1 MRAARAV
8 AVVAL
13 LCFAGGCSLPP
24 LDLEA
29 ERPLDQRTTILAAN
43 GRTLARLFKHNRA
56 VVSLRDVP
64 RPLVDA
70 VLASEDARFY
80 QHDGFDLR
88 SIVRAALVNLE
99 EGEVVQ
105 GGSTITQQYVKN
117 TYFRRPA
124 RTFERKARELR
135 LALEVERRYSKD
147 EILERYLNTLYW
159 GEGAYGLRAA
169 AETYFG
175 HGVSSLTLKESALLA
190 ALIKS
195 PAYYDPRD
203 HPGHARRRRNYVLGR
218 MASLGWLAPRRA
230 AAVARKGLGVTAH
243 PPALT
248 TRQPYFVEAVKR
260 EILGDARLGAN
271 ERERAR
277 ALYTGGLR
285 IETTLVPRLQ
295 AAAERAVADVLDRP
309 GDPEAAV
316 VALRPRSGRIVA
328 MVGGRDW
335 SRSQVNLALGRAGG
349 GSGRQPG
356 SAFKPI
362 DLATALESGIPMA
375 TEYDSGPVTFTF
387 DDGSTWSVS
396 NAEGGG
402 YGSLSLE
409 EALVHSVNGVYARL
423 AMDVGPDRIASQ
435 AHLMGV
441 ESKLDVYPSIAL
453 GTSAVSVLDMAA
465 AYATLANYGRAVEPT
480 TIRRVSLPNGEVL
493 HPDQETVGAAL
504 SAGNAYQITRAL
516 EQAVARGTGT
526 AAQIGRPVAGK
537 TGTTNNFT
545 DAWFVGYTP
554 DLVTAVWVGYPEGLV
569 PMTNVHGIRV
579 YGGTFPAH
587 IFSAFMSEALEGVP
601 PRGFEVPR
609 NSLVTVEINP
619 KSGLLAAPWC
629 RGVERT
635 MLRELVPTETCP
647 LPPPSPLPSPSPTD
661 DRHDRDGER
670 GKGEEGETKQKG
682 EKRDEGQEGPSS
694 QPRPKESDKP
704 EPKSSPRKDRGG
716 DSARG

>member
-8 AVVAL
+8 VAGLVVISL
-13 LCFAGGCSLPP
+13 AGACSLPP
-24 LDLEA
+24 IDLGA
-29 ERPLDQRTTILAAN
+29 ERPLELRTTILAAN
-43 GRTLARLFKHNRA
+43 GQTLARLYKQNRSL
-56 VVSLRDVP
+56 VSLDRLP
-64 RPLVDA
+64 ETFVDA

-80 QHDGFDLR
+80 KHDGFDIQ
-88 SIVRAALVNLE
+88 SIARAALVNLQ

-135 LALEVERRYSKD
+135 LALEVERQYSKN

-159 GEGAYGLRAA
+159 GEGAYGVRAA

-175 HGVSSLTLKESALLA
+175 HGPSTLTLEESALLA

-203 HPGHARRRRNYVLGR
+203 HPAHARLRRNYVLDR
-218 MASLGWLAPRRA
+218 MVSLGWLPRARARAARRA
-230 AAVARKGLGVTAH
+230 DLGVTSR
-243 PPALT
+243 PARVT
-248 TRQPYFVEAVKR
+248 TRRPYFVEAVKR
-260 EILGDARLGAN
+260 EILADERFGSN

-285 IETTLVPRLQ
+285 IETTLEPRLQ
-295 AAAERAVADVLDRP
+295 QAAERAVREVLDQP
-309 GDPEAAV
+309 GDPEAAL
-316 VALRPRSGRIVA
+316 VAIRPRSGRIVA

-335 SRSQVNLALGRAGG
+335 SASQVNLALGRAGG

-362 DLATALESGIPMA
+362 DLATALESGIPLA
-375 TEYDSGPVTFTF
+375 TEYPSGPVSFTF
-387 DDGSTWSVS
+387 EDGSTWSVTNS
-396 NAEGGG
+396 EGGG
-402 YGSLSLE
+402 YGELSLE

-423 AMDVGPDRIASQ
+423 GMDVGPDRIASQ
-435 AHLMGV
+435 AQLMGV

-453 GTSAVSVLDMAA
+453 GTSSVSVLDMAS
-465 AYATLANYGRAVEPT
+465 AYGTLANYGRAIEPT
-480 TIRRVSLPNGEVL
+480 TIRRVTLPNGEVIA
-493 HPDQETVGAAL
+493 PEQDTVEAAL
-504 SAGNAYQITRAL
+504 SAGNAYQITKTL
-516 EQAVARGTGT
+516 EQAVERGTGT

-537 TGTTNNFT
+537 TGTTNDFT

-554 DLVTAVWVGYPEGLV
+554 ELVTAVWVGYPQGLV

-579 YGGTFPAH
+579 YGGTFPAL
-587 IFSAFMSEALEGVP
+587 IWRSFMIAALDGVP
-601 PRGFEVPR
+601 PKAFEVPR
-609 NSLVTVEINP
+609 GSLVTVGINP

-629 RGVERT
+629 RGVERK
-635 MLRELVPTETCP
+635 MLREVVPTETCP

-661 DRHDRDGER
+661 DGDRKRD
-670 GKGEEGETKQKG
+670 KKDEGEQKG
-682 EKRDEGQEGPSS
+682 DEDDDGAKGDRAKPS
-694 QPRPKESDKP
+694 PKP
-704 EPKSSPRKDRGG
+704 EPKGSPKPQPKSSPKDKP
-716 DSARG
+716 

>member
-8 AVVAL
+8 VAGLVVVCA
-13 LCFAGGCSLPP
+13 AGACTLPP

-29 ERPLDQRTTILAAN
+29 ERPLDLRTTIVAAN
-43 GRTLARLFKHNRA
+43 GQTLARLYKQNRS
-56 VVSLRDVP
+56 VVSLDKVP
-64 RPLVDA
+64 KSLVDA

-80 QHDGFDLR
+80 RHDGFDLR

-135 LALEVERRYSKD
+135 LALEVERRYTKD

-159 GEGAYGLRAA
+159 GEGAYGVRAA

-175 HGVSSLTLKESALLA
+175 HGVATLTLRESALLA

-195 PAYYDPRD
+195 PAHYDPRD
-203 HPGHARRRRNYVLGR
+203 HPANARRRRNYVLDR
-218 MASLGWLAPRRA
+218 MVSLGWITAQQGREARRS
-230 AAVARKGLGVTAH
+230 GLGVTAQ
-243 PPALT
+243 PPRIA
-248 TRQPYFVEAVKR
+248 TRRPYFVEAVKR
-260 EILGDARLGAN
+260 EILADERFGAN

-285 IETTLVPRLQ
+285 IETTLEPRLQ
-295 AAAERAVADVLDRP
+295 VAAERAVRDVLGQP
-309 GDPEAAV
+309 GDPEAAL

-375 TEYDSGPVTFTF
+375 TEYASGPVSFTF
-387 DDGSTWSVS
+387 DDGSTWSVANS
-396 NAEGGG
+396 EGGG
-402 YGSLSLE
+402 YGPLSLE

-423 AMDVGPDRIASQ
+423 AMDVGPDRIATQ
-435 AHLMGV
+435 AQLMGV
-441 ESKLDVYPSIAL
+441 TSKLDVYPSIAL
-453 GTSAVSVLDMAA
+453 GTSSVSVLDMAA

-480 TIRRVSLPNGEVL
+480 TIGRVQLPDGEIL

-504 SAGNAYQITRAL
+504 SAGNAYQITKAL
-516 EQAVARGTGT
+516 EQAVERGTGT
-526 AAQIGRPVAGK
+526 AAQI
-537 TGTTNNFT
+537 
-545 DAWFVGYTP
+545 
-554 DLVTAVWVGYPEGLV
+554 
-569 PMTNVHGIRV
+569 
-579 YGGTFPAH
+579 
-587 IFSAFMSEALEGVP
+587 
-601 PRGFEVPR
+601 
-609 NSLVTVEINP
+609 
-619 KSGLLAAPWC
+619 
-629 RGVERT
+629 
-635 MLRELVPTETCP
+635 
-647 LPPPSPLPSPSPTD
+647 
-661 DRHDRDGER
+661 
-670 GKGEEGETKQKG
+670 
-682 EKRDEGQEGPSS
+682 
-694 QPRPKESDKP
+694 
-704 EPKSSPRKDRGG
+704 
-716 DSARG
+716 